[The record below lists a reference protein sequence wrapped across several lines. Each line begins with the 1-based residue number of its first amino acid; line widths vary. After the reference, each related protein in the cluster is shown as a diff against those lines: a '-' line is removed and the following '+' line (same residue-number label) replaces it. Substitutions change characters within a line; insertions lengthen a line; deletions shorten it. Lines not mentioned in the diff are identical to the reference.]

1 MQDKKSVSSSPQE
14 TLYGLLRES
23 KYCDVL
29 IDPMGGNPFEEE
41 IKALDS
47 KIVQQCRLMDRL
59 FADSPEQAPYL
70 VRLPL
75 SEAALLEKF
84 LAQAI
89 EDTIDPSVHARTI
102 CAFIFSPLEQE
113 NLGKRL
119 TRPLSATV
127 QDFGHIYFR
136 YFDPRVMQQLP
147 HILST
152 EQLAGMLHGVQQWGY
167 VSWSGQF
174 NVIQEPSTENRPTT
188 PAFTRQQWEAMGRI
202 ALINATLRTLQ
213 LAEVSLTD
221 DADQRIDAQIKAAK
235 MAGFPSTD
243 DQVTYAAYSMKFG
256 EDFTRHPDLAKSV
269 AMTTASKVPL
279 ADVLEQKF
287 GGTLQSAAFKKTPD
301 QRASA

>member
-1 MQDKKSVSSSPQE
+1 MQNETQPSMAPQE
-14 TLYGLLRES
+14 ILYGLLREL

-29 IDPMGGNPFEEE
+29 IDPMAGNPFEEE

-59 FADSPEQAPYL
+59 FADSPAQAPYL

-84 LAQAI
+84 LARAI
-89 EDTIDPSVHARTI
+89 EDTIDPSVSTRAI

-113 NLGKRL
+113 RLGKRL
-119 TRPLSATV
+119 TRQLSATV
-127 QDFGHIYFR
+127 QDFGPIYFR
-136 YFDPRVMQQLP
+136 YFDPRAMQQLP
-147 HILST
+147 RILST

-167 VSWSGQF
+167 VGWSGQF

-188 PAFTRQQWEAMGRI
+188 PAFTMQQWEAMERI

-213 LAEVSLTD
+213 LAEFPLAD
-221 DADQRIDAQIKAAK
+221 DADQRIDAHIKAAK
-235 MAGFPSTD
+235 MAGIPSTD
-243 DQVTYAAYSMKFG
+243 DQVTYAAYGMKFG
-256 EDFTRHPDLAKSV
+256 EGFTRHPDLTKNIAI
-269 AMTTASKVPL
+269 TTEGKVPL

-287 GGTLQSAAFKKTPD
+287 GSTLQSAAFKQTPD